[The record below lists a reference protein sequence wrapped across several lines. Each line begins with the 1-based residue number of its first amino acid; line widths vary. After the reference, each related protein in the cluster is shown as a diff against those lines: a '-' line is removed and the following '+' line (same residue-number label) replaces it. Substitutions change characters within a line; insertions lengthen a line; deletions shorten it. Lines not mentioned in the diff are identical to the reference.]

1 MSDMSNEDAENDN
14 SGIDIT
20 LGKIIAYPVGVILIL
35 SGIAG
40 LFSSVVSGVLITLSG
55 IIALP
60 YFRSKLRQSQDI
72 SFSRW
77 AVVGIVVLL
86 VVAGGSTL
94 DTGGSSLSGSVNDE
108 VIDVEAESLYITS
121 SELEAGWNVQSGET
135 QWEYIDTEDDA
146 LVTINITSYDTVEI
160 AEDSYQNQFEEQQ
173 DSGTST
179 ESVNF
184 GNEGFLFKQSD
195 SYAVITYRAGNIV
208 VTVQGITQGFSI
220 NDAEG
225 RAENFAQDVE
235 DNIKEAQE

>member
-1 MSDMSNEDAENDN
+1 M
-14 SGIDIT
+14 
-20 LGKIIAYPVGVILIL
+20 
-35 SGIAG
+35 
-40 LFSSVVSGVLITLSG
+40 
-55 IIALP
+55 
-60 YFRSKLRQSQDI
+60 
-72 SFSRW
+72 
-77 AVVGIVVLL
+77 
-86 VVAGGSTL
+86 
-94 DTGGSSLSGSVNDE
+94 
-108 VIDVEAESLYITS
+108 EAESLYITS
-121 SELEAGWNVQSGET
+121 SELEAGWNVQRGET